1 MSTREDV
8 ARMAGVSGAT
18 VSYVLNNTKK
28 VTPEV
33 RSKVLKAAEKL
44 GYKPNMV
51 ARSLVTKRTMHVALL
66 VDNLTNPYYCQIA
79 EGVQSIACEYGYLVS
94 SLAVNVSNHS
104 SILDLTS
111 RGVDGIIFAVGSHD
125 VHQYVREDIPT
136 FFLWENEE
144 LSYKKAIFD
153 MVHCLKECGHE
164 RIAFL
169 SSIPIEQSNHYRYI
183 HFTEALKQE
192 GLPLYDEL
200 VVDGEPFCDTD
211 EKTGM
216 KAAMALLERKVPFT
230 AVFAINDL
238 MALGCYRQLRL
249 HGYRVPEDVSLVG
262 CDGIPITASTYP
274 SLSTLDMKAYEV
286 GKQMMKGLIH
296 KMHPGWVEFH
306 EGWKLEGEFV
316 KRESVGEAPG
326 KNEMPDSG
334 CSGSR
339 SHGQYAEK

>member
-1 MSTREDV
+1 M
-8 ARMAGVSGAT
+8 AKMAGVSGAT

-33 RSKVLKAAEKL
+33 RAKVLKAAEKL

-51 ARSLVTKRTMHVALL
+51 ARSLVTKQTMHVALL

-94 SLAVNVSNHS
+94 SLAVNVSNHAS
-104 SILDLTS
+104 LLDLTS
-111 RGVDGIIFAVGSHD
+111 RGVDGIIFAVGSQD
-125 VHQYVREDIPT
+125 VRQYLREDIPT

-153 MVHCLKECGHE
+153 MIHCLKEYGHE

-169 SSIPIEQSNHYRYI
+169 SSIPVSQPNHYRFI
-183 HFTEALKQE
+183 HFKESLRQE
-192 GLPLYDEL
+192 GLTLYKDL
-200 VVDGEPFCDTD
+200 VVDGKPFCDTD

-216 KAAMALLERKVPFT
+216 ELTHVLLSRKAPFT

-238 MALGCYRQLRL
+238 MALGCFRQLRL
-249 HGYRVPEDVSLVG
+249 NGYRIPEDVSLVG
-262 CDGIPITASTYP
+262 CDGIPITANTFP

-286 GKQMMKGLIH
+286 GRQMMKGLIH
-296 KMHPGWVEFH
+296 KMHPGWVDFQAN
-306 EGWKLEGEFV
+306 WKLEGEFV
-316 KRESVGEAPG
+316 ERESVGRVASA
-326 KNEMPDSG
+326 K
-334 CSGSR
+334 R
-339 SHGQYAEK
+339 